1 MRIRQSGEPF
11 TYARPSYCGVQ
22 VSGVRSR
29 RSNSSMPSMVMSDV
43 AANVQRPLS
52 TAFSYTRSAAPSE
65 MYRLDAVPT

>member
-11 TYARPSYCGVQ
+11 TYDRPSYCGMFP
-22 VSGVRSR
+22 GVRSR

-65 MYRLDAVPT
+65 MYSLDAVPT